1 MQSEMLEKLRYPI
14 GIFQKPVTISNSQLE
29 EWIADIAA
37 HPRIVKVAIGG
48 LSEEQ
53 LNEPY
58 REGGWTV
65 RQTVHHLAD
74 SHLNAYTRFKLAL
87 TEDTPIIKPYEEQ
100 LWAELADGKEAPLEW
115 SLLLLEALH
124 LRWTMLLKSLQ
135 SAQFARTFVHP
146 ASGEV
151 LSLAV
156 VMGMY
161 SWHCR
166 HHVAHITTLRERMG
180 W

>member
-14 GIFQKPVTISNSQLE
+14 GIFQKPETISDSQLE
-29 EWIADIAA
+29 EWIADIAV
-37 HPRIVKVAIGG
+37 HPSLLKAAIAG
-48 LSEEQ
+48 LSEAQ

-87 TEDTPIIKPYEEQ
+87 TEETPVIKPYEEQ
-100 LWAELADGKEAPLEW
+100 LWAELADGKEAPLDW

-124 LRWTMLLKSLQ
+124 LRWVMLLKSLQ
-135 SAQFARTFVHP
+135 STQFARTFVHP
-146 ASGEV
+146 ASGEEPN
-151 LSLAV
+151 LAV
-156 VMGMY
+156 VTGMY

>member
-1 MQSEMLEKLRYPI
+1 MQSELLEKLKYPI
-14 GIFQKPVTISNSQLE
+14 GVFHPPITISETQLQ
-29 EWIADIAA
+29 EWIEDISA
-37 HPRIVKVAIGG
+37 HPSLLKAAVAG

-53 LNEPY
+53 LEEPY

-74 SHLNAYTRFKLAL
+74 SHINSYTRFKLAL
-87 TEDTPIIKPYEEQ
+87 TEETPFIKPYEEQ
-100 LWAELADGKEAPLEW
+100 FWAELADGKQAPLDW
-115 SLLLLEALH
+115 SLTLLEVLH
-124 LRWTMLLKSLQ
+124 LRWVMLLKSLNA
-135 SAQFARTFVHP
+135 AQFARTFVHP

-151 LSLAV
+151 NNLAV
-156 VMGMY
+156 VTGMY

-166 HHVAHITTLRERMG
+166 HHVAHIMALRERMG